1 MLRFVRSLD
10 ARGAIAGLGSM
21 TLVFCGILAGSRSL
35 RDYDPALLT
44 YTFGTLFTAFGVA
57 YRYVV
62 WLQRPATK
70 VYWRRGWSLMFERG
84 QVWRNLAL
92 LGRGSG
98 ANLLAQN
105 FIRKRSQMRWF
116 AHFCFAWGCLLATAV
131 TFPLVFGW
139 VHFETRLDDPLIY
152 QVFLFGLQ
160 VDEFHIASIKRYVIF
175 NLLNVSAVMVILGV
189 SLALRRRLRDPGSIA
204 RQQFGNDLV
213 PLLLLLAIA
222 LTGLML
228 TFSMHALHGY
238 GYSAI
243 SLIHAL
249 TVVATLLYLPF
260 GKFFH
265 IFQRPAQLSVAIYKR
280 SNAGKPPAKC
290 RVCKEGFAD
299 AMHVQDLK
307 TVLADVGLNW
317 EMDGPVGHY
326 SEVCPRCRRRLI
338 GFSHGRAIS
347 RSRTASSID
356 DNSSVR
362 ERNAD
367 TNATSL
373 VTCNGM
379 LVN

>member
-1 MLRFVRSLD
+1 MLRFIRSLD
-10 ARGAIAGLGSM
+10 ARGAIAGFCSM

-44 YTFGTLFTAFGVA
+44 YTFGTVFAAFGVA
-57 YRYVV
+57 YRYAV

-92 LGRGSG
+92 FGQGAGS
-98 ANLLAQN
+98 NLLAQN
-105 FIRKRSQMRWF
+105 FIRKRSQVRWF

-139 VHFETRLDDPLIY
+139 IHFETRLDDPLIY
-152 QVFLFGLQ
+152 RVFLFGLV

-175 NLLNVSAVMVILGV
+175 NLLNVSAVMVIVGV
-189 SLALRRRLRDPGSIA
+189 SLALRRRLKDPGSIA

-228 TFSMHALHGY
+228 TFSMHSLHGY

-280 SNAGKPPAKC
+280 SNAAMPPAKC
-290 RVCKEGFAD
+290 RVCKEGFAG

-307 TVLADVGLNW
+307 AVLADVGLNW
-317 EMDGPVGHY
+317 QMDGTVGHY

-338 GFSHGRAIS
+338 GFSQGRVIA
-347 RSRTASSID
+347 RSRVVISTNESASEH
-356 DNSSVR
+356 
-362 ERNAD
+362 ERNAAKD
-367 TNATSL
+367 SESL
-373 VTCNGM
+373 VAYRGA